1 MPALS
6 SNDREALAPYYDAI
20 RLHKATGTEVS
31 TSPRETM
38 AKIYQEKTGD
48 IINWSCGSCIAKLYD
63 TINLFLDDFEK

>member
-31 TSPRETM
+31 TAPRETM
-38 AKIYQEKTGD
+38 NRIIFEKTGEQT
-48 IINWSCGSCIAKLYD
+48 NWSCGACIAKLYD